1 MSVAVSFLS
10 KSFRS
15 RASFANFALSI
26 IATLLFPAP
35 KAQNDLNTSS
45 ILILVFLEFSFD
57 GLMFLAAAYTHV
69 ARGTNTLLKFA
80 TRLARIMLEFIIQS
94 LIVGARLHRKQFI
107 KGGALAT
114 TGACETRLSTM
125 ISSSLAPYLMCYFL
139 LDDIMGLHLPSLGI
153 LVPEKP

>member
-69 ARGTNTLLKFA
+69 ARGTNTFKICNSISQDY
-80 TRLARIMLEFIIQS
+80 ARIYYSVIDCGS
-94 LIVGARLHRKQFI
+94 K
-107 KGGALAT
+107 T
-114 TGACETRLSTM
+114 TS
-125 ISSSLAPYLMCYFL
+125 
-139 LDDIMGLHLPSLGI
+139 
-153 LVPEKP
+153 